1 MNFEINGINWTVVY
15 VDARNRLLTR
25 SDGAVTDA
33 NTKCVYVS
41 NLLYGAFLRKV
52 LLHEVCHATMF
63 SYDIHIPIEQEEF
76 ICDFVA
82 TYGDSVF
89 DVVDGMLIG
98 ARKLKSA

>member
-1 MNFEINGINWTVVY
+1 MGHFY
-15 VDARNRLLTR
+15 A
-25 SDGAVTDA
+25 
-33 NTKCVYVS
+33 KCY
-41 NLLYGAFLRKV
+41 
-52 LLHEVCHATMF
+52 CTMF